1 MKKEEVIDLK
11 AKAYIKHIIW
21 SSTLAGADHPS
32 SALSLAHIVAG
43 ILTLKKFNPDDPFDR
58 KTNDALILS
67 EGHAVPVLYTAW
79 AFEGMNY
86 SESGYTKRLTLE
98 KLDTLRDIN
107 SPLEGHPVPVSTL
120 ANGKVTN
127 LPFPSA
133 TGALGQGLSIMAGIA
148 LADRFDGIKR
158 NHFVICGD
166 SEFREGQIDEAL
178 RFINTKQLPIT
189 LFLNLNEWG
198 QSAKTKDLVKH
209 NYKKEL
215 QAKDWDVIEINGH
228 NTKEIV
234 KVLSKDYKKPT
245 AILAHTIK
253 GWGVKKLQEGNWH
266 GKVLSKEEAEK
277 ALKEIKEVKLDIPE
291 KKESK
296 KLIGNHELYLSLKVK
311 LPVPKFSK
319 EISARKGYGYALKEL
334 GKDERIVV
342 CDAEV
347 SNSTMTEFFKE
358 KYPERYIECAIAEQN
373 MMSVAS
379 GLASQGKI
387 VFANTFARFL
397 ETCFSQWNIS
407 QQSKIH
413 LHVVGSHVGLGPY
426 SDGPSQMALADVA
439 YALAMPNLVVLSP
452 SDAVSAYH
460 LTEQCALHKG
470 PTYQRNFRPDMPLL
484 YDVKD
489 DYFFIGGS
497 RVLKKGN
504 DCLFVAH
511 GFMVHFA
518 LELAKELEKEKIN
531 VEVIDAYSLKP
542 LDKGTISKEA
552 ADLKRP
558 KFGGP
563 FKYVYTFEDNYTG
576 GLGSQ
581 VASLFAHGSDVS
593 VEQFFVERW
602 PKSARSI
609 EEMLKYC
616 GFDKRKIIFKILDNF
631 VELDKLMKSKW
642 KD

>member
-1 MKKEEVIDLK
+1 MKKEELIDQK
-11 AKAYIKHIIW
+11 ANAYIKHIIW

-32 SALSLAHIVAG
+32 SALSLAHIIAG
-43 ILTLKKFNPDDPFDR
+43 ILTLKKFNPEDPFDR
-58 KTNDALILS
+58 KKNDALILS

-86 SESGYTKRLTLE
+86 SESGYAKRLTLE
-98 KLDTLRDIN
+98 MLDTLRDIN
-107 SPLEGHPVPVSTL
+107 SPLEGHPVPISCL
-120 ANGKVTN
+120 ANGKITN

-148 LADRFDGIKR
+148 LADLFDGIKR

-178 RFINTKQLPIT
+178 RFINTEQLPIT

-198 QSAKTKDLVKH
+198 QSAKTKDLIKH

-228 NTKEIV
+228 NSKEIV

-253 GWGVKKLQEGNWH
+253 GWGVKRLQEGNWH
-266 GKVLSKEEAEK
+266 GKVLSKEDAEK
-277 ALKEIKEVKLDIPE
+277 VLKNLPKTDLKIPDTKGTGVLINKQEI
-291 KKESK
+291 
-296 KLIGNHELYLSLKVK
+296 YLTLKAK
-311 LPVPKFSK
+311 LPVPKFSDK
-319 EISARKGYGYALKEL
+319 ISARKGYGYALKEL

-347 SNSTMTEFFKE
+347 SNSTMTEIFRE
-358 KYPERYIECAIAEQN
+358 KYSKRYVECAIAEQN

-407 QQSKIH
+407 QQSKIP
-413 LHVVGSHVGLGPY
+413 LHVVGSHVGLGPH

-439 YALAMPNLVVLSP
+439 YALAMPYLSVLSP
-452 SDAVSAYH
+452 SDAVSAYY

-470 PTYQRNFRPDMPLL
+470 PTYQRNYRPDMPLL

-489 DYFFIGGS
+489 SYFFIGGS
-497 RVLKKGN
+497 RVLKKGT
-504 DCLFVAH
+504 DCLFIAH
-511 GFMVHFA
+511 GYMVHFA

-531 VEVIDAYSLKP
+531 VGVIDAYSLKP
-542 LDKGTISKEA
+542 LDIKTISNES
-552 ADLKRP
+552 ADLKKP
-558 KFGGP
+558 KFSP
-563 FKYVYTFEDNYTG
+563 FKCIYTFEDNFGG

-602 PKSARSI
+602 PKSARSM

-616 GFDKRKIIFKILDNF
+616 GFDKRKMILKILNNYW
-631 VELDKLMKSKW
+631 ELDKVMKSKW